1 MYVYFI
7 YLSEQIDKSVSPWV
21 RPWPR
26 LSWSPAPRSSPL
38 SGISPR
44 SRCNTQPTFRWRKLD
59 LKNKNDCIFLEHF
72 LEWGRKAKSYT
83 IAEKNMIIVFL
94 FLLLV
99 VSDGFPAITWL
110 INDYL
115 STQVQK
121 LDEFRL
127 VVSIFKGQLSRV

>member
-1 MYVYFI
+1 
-7 YLSEQIDKSVSPWV
+7 
-21 RPWPR
+21 
-26 LSWSPAPRSSPL
+26 
-38 SGISPR
+38 
-44 SRCNTQPTFRWRKLD
+44 
-59 LKNKNDCIFLEHF
+59 
-72 LEWGRKAKSYT
+72 
-83 IAEKNMIIVFL
+83 MIIVFL